1 MSNAL
6 TDSLIRHRHARAIA
20 LAAVAA
26 CGALLALALA
36 RVVLLLLSLGAP
48 QVPPVQAMSVEQ
60 LVRSAESGTASIAS
74 WHLFGNALPLADP
87 RGVAAAPD
95 TGLQLI
101 LMGVFAGDDPK
112 DGRAIIADGAG
123 GEQHYMVGQEVVPG
137 VTLDGVYPDRVTLS
151 RGGAIEALR
160 LPRPSATGAS
170 PGGDGIVVQNRPLPP
185 GMAGTSPTAPL
196 PGTPAPAAPFVQPLV
211 SMGGIDWNAATA
223 KLGVDAQ
230 QLAREVTALPV
241 MEGGR
246 FVGVRLQAGRDSPL
260 ARLGLQP
267 GDVVTAVNGIELD
280 SPARAAEVANTLSTA
295 RAANVTVRRN
305 GKSEQISVKLQ

>member
-1 MSNAL
+1 MPNAL
-6 TDSLIRHRHARAIA
+6 TDSLIRHRHARVIA
-20 LAAVAA
+20 LAALAA

-48 QVPPVQAMSVEQ
+48 QVPPVQAISVEQ
-60 LVRSAESGTASIAS
+60 LVRSAESGTASVAS

-123 GEQHYMVGQEVVPG
+123 GEEHYMVGAEVVPG
-137 VTLDGVYPDRVTLS
+137 VTLDGVYPDRITLS
-151 RGGAIEALR
+151 RGGIIEALR
-160 LPRPSATGAS
+160 LPRPTAGGAN
-170 PGGDGIVVQNRPLPP
+170 PGGDGISVQNRPLPT
-185 GMAGTSPTAPL
+185 GMAGSTPATTL
-196 PGTPAPAAPFVQPLV
+196 PGTPAPGAPFVQPLV
-211 SMGGIDWNAATA
+211 STAGIDWNAVTA

-230 QLAREVTALPV
+230 QLGREVTALPV
-241 MEGGR
+241 LEGGR
-246 FVGVRLQAGRDSPL
+246 FIGVRLQAGRDSPL

-280 SPARAAEVANTLSTA
+280 SPARAAEVARTLATA
-295 RAANVTVRRN
+295 SAANVTVRRN
-305 GKSEQISVKLQ
+305 GKSEKISVNLQ